1 MEVAERGA
9 GQKFVQIML
18 AVVLLSVIGIRVE
31 ADELRELMGKA
42 RAHAYEVQMAGMERG
57 IRGQERRIERSE
69 YYPRINLYVGSEYTH
84 NMREGRMGAVTT
96 VGEMFINPYTR
107 YQTLL
112 GITMSYN
119 VYDFGVRRGR
129 MEMAKRSEEIGEIA
143 EREGLRAVYVKVIE
157 KYSGIVLL
165 KREIEI
171 KEGIVEQIERKLA
184 MKRRLNG
191 AGEISSIEIKEEEI
205 ELAGERKELLEME
218 ERMEGECEELSYYI
232 GERYE
237 VGRLSDEEMRAERE
251 KEIEVG
257 EEDYERSEVNQIYG
271 KEIARKE
278 AEIAVLRRSRY
289 PKLVAYGRYYMYGS
303 DRNNYGGSLGDIG
316 LSNYTIGGSLSMPIF
331 DGMRN
336 REEIRKAEMEK
347 RRLEIER
354 EKAVEEYR
362 RRVEGLVRELRY
374 ERERIAQSEEQMKRI
389 EERKKMKERLREKSE
404 IDGIAIV
411 EEEIARLERARELIR
426 EEVSEYAI
434 RKTLEIMLTP
444 ALEV

>member
-1 MEVAERGA
+1 
-9 GQKFVQIML
+9 ML
-18 AVVLLSVIGIRVE
+18 AAVLLSVIGIRVE

-218 ERMEGECEELSYYI
+218 ERMEGECDELSYYI

-389 EERKKMKERLREKSE
+389 EERKRMKERLREKSE

>member
-1 MEVAERGA
+1 
-9 GQKFVQIML
+9 
-18 AVVLLSVIGIRVE
+18 
-31 ADELRELMGKA
+31 MGKA

-69 YYPRINLYVGSEYTH
+69 YYPRINLYAGSEYTH

-278 AEIAVLRRSRY
+278 AEIAVLRRSMY

-389 EERKKMKERLREKSE
+389 EERKRMKERLREKSE

>member
-1 MEVAERGA
+1 
-9 GQKFVQIML
+9 ML
-18 AVVLLSVIGIRVE
+18 AVVLLSIIGIRVE

-69 YYPRINLYVGSEYTH
+69 YYPRINLYAGSEYTH

-374 ERERIAQSEEQMKRI
+374 ERERIAQSEEQMKCI

>member
-1 MEVAERGA
+1 
-9 GQKFVQIML
+9 ML

-69 YYPRINLYVGSEYTH
+69 YYPRINLYAGSEYTH

-205 ELAGERKELLEME
+205 ELAGERKELLDME

-374 ERERIAQSEEQMKRI
+374 ERERIAQSEEQMKCI
-389 EERKKMKERLREKSE
+389 EERKRMKERLREKSE

>member
-69 YYPRINLYVGSEYTH
+69 YYPRINLYAGSEYTH

>member
-1 MEVAERGA
+1 
-9 GQKFVQIML
+9 ML
-18 AVVLLSVIGIRVE
+18 AAVLLSIIGIRVE

-69 YYPRINLYVGSEYTH
+69 YYPRINLYAGSEYTH

-191 AGEISSIEIKEEEI
+191 AGEISSIEIKEDEI

-389 EERKKMKERLREKSE
+389 EERKRMKERLREKSE

>member
-1 MEVAERGA
+1 
-9 GQKFVQIML
+9 ML

-69 YYPRINLYVGSEYTH
+69 YYPRINLYAGSEYTH

-157 KYSGIVLL
+157 KYSGIILL

-374 ERERIAQSEEQMKRI
+374 ERERIAQSEEQMKCI

>member
-1 MEVAERGA
+1 
-9 GQKFVQIML
+9 ML

-69 YYPRINLYVGSEYTH
+69 YYPRINLYAGSEYTH

-389 EERKKMKERLREKSE
+389 EERKRMKERLREKSE

>member
-1 MEVAERGA
+1 
-9 GQKFVQIML
+9 ML

-69 YYPRINLYVGSEYTH
+69 YYPRINLYAGSEYTH

-157 KYSGIVLL
+157 KYSGRVLL

-389 EERKKMKERLREKSE
+389 EERKRMKERLREKSE

>member
-1 MEVAERGA
+1 
-9 GQKFVQIML
+9 ML

-69 YYPRINLYVGSEYTH
+69 YYPRINLYAGSEYTH

-374 ERERIAQSEEQMKRI
+374 ERERIAQSEEQMKCI
-389 EERKKMKERLREKSE
+389 EERKRMKERLREKSE

>member
-1 MEVAERGA
+1 
-9 GQKFVQIML
+9 ML

-69 YYPRINLYVGSEYTH
+69 YYPRINLYAGSEYTH

-354 EKAVEEYR
+354 DKAVEEYR

-389 EERKKMKERLREKSE
+389 EERKRMKERLREKSE

>member
-1 MEVAERGA
+1 
-9 GQKFVQIML
+9 ML

-69 YYPRINLYVGSEYTH
+69 YYPRINLYAGSEYTH

-157 KYSGIVLL
+157 KYSEIVLL

-218 ERMEGECEELSYYI
+218 ERMEWECDELSYYI

-354 EKAVEEYR
+354 DKAVEEYR

-389 EERKKMKERLREKSE
+389 EERKRMKERLREKSE